1 MLGVDSKASEQEI
14 KTAYRKAARKH
25 HPDLHTKNEKA
36 AAEEKF
42 KEINEAYTAI
52 GSPEKRAQYD
62 QLVAD
67 MKSGRFR
74 QPAGGAQ
81 GYSQYAGAAADGGG
95 YARYTT
101 EDMGGGS
108 FSDFFESIFGR
119 GGFGSAQQGPVRQAP
134 ARGQDLES
142 DLSLTIR
149 EAYHGGTKTMQFSL
163 RSVCPTC
170 GGTGVLGQGLCPDCQ
185 GTGSKTTQKTLE
197 VRIPPFVREGSK
209 IRLKGQG
216 AQGSAGGS
224 QGDLLLTVRIQPDA
238 GFAISGSNLETA
250 VRITPQ
256 QAVLGDSVSVPTLDG
271 TLMVTIPPMMHS
283 GRKLRLRSKG
293 WQDKD
298 GLRGDLYVTVAIDIP
313 ATLDEGQLELYK
325 RLAELEKEADRA

>member
-1 MLGVDSKASEQEI
+1 MAEFKDYYAILGVDSKASEQEI

-74 QPAGGAQ
+74 QPGGGAQ
-81 GYSQYAGAAADGGG
+81 GYSQYAGAGADGGG

-119 GGFGSAQQGPVRQAP
+119 GGFGSA
-134 ARGQDLES
+134 
-142 DLSLTIR
+142 
-149 EAYHGGTKTMQFSL
+149 
-163 RSVCPTC
+163 
-170 GGTGVLGQGLCPDCQ
+170 
-185 GTGSKTTQKTLE
+185 
-197 VRIPPFVREGSK
+197 
-209 IRLKGQG
+209 
-216 AQGSAGGS
+216 
-224 QGDLLLTVRIQPDA
+224 
-238 GFAISGSNLETA
+238 
-250 VRITPQ
+250 
-256 QAVLGDSVSVPTLDG
+256 
-271 TLMVTIPPMMHS
+271 
-283 GRKLRLRSKG
+283 
-293 WQDKD
+293 
-298 GLRGDLYVTVAIDIP
+298 
-313 ATLDEGQLELYK
+313 
-325 RLAELEKEADRA
+325 